1 MPHERT
7 HVEAHAGRHD
17 ESGDTRN
24 TVDYAT
30 DRRGKHHR
38 PFREKISNRTDGGAC
53 HSWHGKSGKF
63 RVSIT
68 VMLPACSGSA
78 YEYYKWLYEY
88 YKWLLSGGRA

>member
-30 DRRGKHHR
+30 AAGA
-38 PFREKISNRTDGGAC
+38 RTTAR
-53 HSWHGKSGKF
+53 SGK
-63 RVSIT
+63 RS
-68 VMLPACSGSA
+68 
-78 YEYYKWLYEY
+78 
-88 YKWLLSGGRA
+88 